1 MKGDLKKGVT
11 HMSTTSKV
19 SKILSLTLLL
29 GINVISNSYTATLQ
43 ELLESDD
50 AVVNV
55 DQEHAESFIDDDN
68 NTTYIDMNTLPI
80 QNSIGGGGS
89 ISKYNW

>member
-29 GINVISNSYTATLQ
+29 GINVISNICLF
-43 ELLESDD
+43 EK
-50 AVVNV
+50 
-55 DQEHAESFIDDDN
+55 
-68 NTTYIDMNTLPI
+68 YI
-80 QNSIGGGGS
+80 
-89 ISKYNW
+89 